1 MAPILRPIAGAGRR
15 RGAMAIGF
23 VPRAPGL
30 CVRDIGIAAR
40 LVGHAR
46 PAQNSC
52 IGSLVSDMTTNL
64 RSAMRALADSTLA
77 LVVASIGIAM
87 FLPPLLAETI
97 ASVLRTVVTG
107 LVIAV
112 AVPLHWVFLGIGAHR
127 MGLRVVP
134 WVALSV
140 LLFPVGAVAALVLL
154 GWFAHEKQA
163 QLSTAR

>member
-1 MAPILRPIAGAGRR
+1 
-15 RGAMAIGF
+15 
-23 VPRAPGL
+23 
-30 CVRDIGIAAR
+30 
-40 LVGHAR
+40 
-46 PAQNSC
+46 
-52 IGSLVSDMTTNL
+52 MTTNL